1 MTRYPG
7 VRLRIPE
14 ILGGTQMVLVIAEK
28 PSVALAISK
37 VIGAYKKENG
47 YFEGSGYIV
56 SSCVGHLTELAKP
69 EDYDEKYRKWR
80 YDTLPILPE
89 LWKTVV
95 SPATEKQFVLLK
107 KLMHRSDVDSV
118 VNACDAGREGESIF
132 RMTYELAECKKP
144 VFRLWVSSMED
155 SAIRD
160 GFTNLHPGYDYD
172 NLYRAALSRAKA
184 DWLVGIN
191 ATRLFSVQYGRKL
204 MVGRVQTPTLAM
216 LTERKEQIERF
227 QKEVYYKVHI
237 EKDNLKLTADGQFDK
252 ADAELLAE
260 KCGGKNAVV
269 TSAEHVQKSITPPK
283 LYDLTTLQRE
293 ANRYLGFTAK
303 QTLDCAQKLYEAKLV
318 TYPRTDSQY
327 LTEDM
332 RDTVSVLAD
341 GLKDKL
347 SVRCVS
353 DFDGMI
359 DNKKVTD
366 HHAVLPTVSSLKADL
381 SEKSR
386 EEQQIYTL
394 IAYRTLIS
402 AAEPM
407 EYEELTVKALCEGTE
422 FSVKGK
428 TVLKKGFSEV
438 QEALIKTLKAKGKK
452 EDTDEC
458 KIPQDISDGTVFH
471 EVGAYITEH
480 YTQPPKPYTE
490 DSLLSAMENA
500 GKAEFEKD
508 TEKKGLGTPA
518 TRASIIEK
526 LVSGGFAER
535 RGKQIFAS
543 DDAVKL
549 ISLLPEKI
557 KSPSMTAE
565 WENHLLQMEK
575 GEMREEVFMTA
586 IADFVKDLVCDYSE
600 VEEKDKKSFAEK
612 LRYKEKYIGVC
623 PRCGGTVSE
632 CKIGFACEEKGCD
645 FVLWKGNKFMQS
657 IGLSFTKAVAASL
670 ITKGF
675 YLAKNLVSRKNGTKY
690 SAKIRL
696 AENGGKYPAYE
707 MEFVGD
713 KKKEFER

>member
-1 MTRYPG
+1 M
-7 VRLRIPE
+7 I
-14 ILGGTQMVLVIAEK
+14 LVIAEK

-89 LWKTVV
+89 CWKTVV

-107 KLMHRSDVDSV
+107 KLMHRNDVESV

-144 VFRLWVSSMED
+144 MLRLWISSMED

-160 GFTNLHPGYDYD
+160 GFANLRLGCDYD
-172 NLYRAALSRAKA
+172 PLYCAALSRAKA

-204 MVGRVQTPTLAM
+204 TVGRVQTPTLAM
-216 LTERKEQIERF
+216 LTERKGQIERF

-237 EKDNLKLTADGQFDK
+237 EKDGLKLTADGQLDK

-260 KCGGKNAVV
+260 KCGGKNSVV
-269 TSAEHVQKSITPPK
+269 TSAEHVQKSMMPPK

-332 RDTVSVLAD
+332 RDTVSALAN

-353 DFDGMI
+353 DFESVI

-366 HHAVLPTVSSLKADL
+366 HHAILPTVSSLKADL

-402 AAEPM
+402 TAEPM
-407 EYEELTVKALCEGTE
+407 EYEELMVKALCEGTG

-428 TVLKKGFSEV
+428 AVLHKGFSEV
-438 QEALIKTLKAKGKK
+438 HEALMKTLKSKDKK

-458 KIPQDISDGTVFH
+458 SIPQDITNGTVLY

-526 LVSGGFAER
+526 LISGGFAAR
-535 RGKQIFAS
+535 RGKQIVAS
-543 DDAVKL
+543 NDAEKL
-549 ISLLPEKI
+549 ISILPEKV

-565 WENHLLQMEK
+565 WENSLMQMEH
-575 GEMREEVFMTA
+575 GELPETVFMSDIT
-586 IADFVKDLVCDYSE
+586 DFVKNLVKEYST
-600 VEEKDKKSFAEK
+600 VEEKDKLSFSEK
-612 LRYKEKYIGVC
+612 LREKEKYIGVC

-632 CKIGFACEEKGCD
+632 CKIGFACEEKACD
-645 FVLWKGNKFMQS
+645 FVLWRDNKFMQS

-675 YLAKNLVSRKNGTKY
+675 YLAKNLISKKSGTKY

-707 MEFVGD
+707 MEFVSD
-713 KKKEFER
+713 NKKKEFER